1 MIVEALRGKTILVT
15 GSTGFLGK
23 SIVEKCLRSIPD
35 IARINLAIR
44 SSARRPAAER
54 LEREVLSSPAFRRLK
69 GDLGEEGFTK
79 LARAKLDVVE
89 IDLGRDGLGL
99 TDQGRERLRASDVVI
114 HSAAAV
120 EFDNPAD
127 LSAQTNLMG
136 AARLVEALKA
146 SGARP
151 HLVHV
156 STAYVGGMLR
166 GLVREEPPLDPGL
179 NWRHEAEVLTNL
191 RGPVEEESRRPEILN
206 RLRREARSR
215 MGPAGTPAVART
227 TERLRDRWVKERLIE
242 RGRVHANAMGFS
254 DIYSFTKAMAEQA
267 VVELHGEIPL
277 SIVRPSIIESAL
289 DEPFGGWLEG
299 FRMAEPL
306 ILAFGRNILRDC
318 SWLPDALLDIIP
330 ADFVVN
336 TVLAVAANPP
346 PDARPRVYHAASGSR
361 NPLRLRRV
369 ADEAGTYFTEHPLRG
384 RYGQAIG
391 TPSWTFPTRPESA
404 TRART
409 APRVGGAAQLVVD
422 RLPLGANVTQ
432 LADCLS

>member
-54 LEREVLSSPAFRRLK
+54 LEREVLSSPAFKRLK

-99 TDQGRERLRASDVVI
+99 TDQGRERLRACDVVI

-136 AARLVEALKA
+136 AARLVEALMA

-215 MGPAGTPAVART
+215 MGPAGTPAAART
-227 TERLRDRWVKERLIE
+227 TQRLRDRWVKDRLVE

-254 DIYSFTKAMAEQA
+254 DIYSFTKAMAEHA
-267 VVELHGEIPL
+267 VVELHGDIPL

-289 DEPFGGWLEG
+289 AEPFPGWLEG
-299 FRMAEPL
+299 FRMSEPVL
-306 ILAFGRNILRDC
+306 LAYGRGVLQDF
-318 SWLPDALLDIIP
+318 SGLADAVFDIIP

-336 TVLAVAANPP
+336 AVLAVAASPP
-346 PDARPRVYHAASGSR
+346 PDSKARGYHTASGSR
-361 NPLRLRRV
+361 NPPRFRR
-369 ADEAGTYFTEHPLRG
+369 
-384 RYGQAIG
+384 
-391 TPSWTFPTRPESA
+391 
-404 TRART
+404 
-409 APRVGGAAQLVVD
+409 
-422 RLPLGANVTQ
+422 
-432 LADCLS
+432 LADAAT

>member
-1 MIVEALRGKTILVT
+1 VIAEALKGKTLLVT

-44 SSARRPAAER
+44 SSHRRPAFER
-54 LEREVLSSPAFRRLK
+54 LEREVLSSPAFKRLK
-69 GDLGEEGFTK
+69 EELGEAKFATLVKDK
-79 LARAKLDVVE
+79 LSVVE

-99 TDQGRERLRASDVVI
+99 NDEARAQLRSCDIVI

-127 LSAQTNLMG
+127 LSAQTNLLG

-146 SGARP
+146 SGAKP
-151 HLVHV
+151 HLVHI

-166 GLVREEPPLDPGL
+166 GIVREEAPHDPGL
-179 NWRHEAEVLTNL
+179 NWRHEAEVMSNL
-191 RGPVEEESRRPEILN
+191 RGPVEEESRRPEILDK
-206 RLRREARSR
+206 LRREARSR

-227 TERLRDRWVKERLIE
+227 TERLRDRWVKDRLVE
-242 RGRVHANAMGFS
+242 RGRAHANAMGFS

-267 VVELHGEIPL
+267 VVELHGDIPL

-289 DEPFGGWLEG
+289 AEPFAGWLEG
-299 FRMAEPL
+299 FRMAEP
-306 ILAFGRNILRDC
+306 IFLAYGRNILTDF
-318 SWLPDALLDIIP
+318 SGLPDSILDIIP

-346 PDARPRVYHAASGSR
+346 SDDKPRVYHAASGSR
-361 NPLRLRRV
+361 NPLRIRRM
-369 ADEAGTYFTEHPLRG
+369 AEESTNYFLSLIHIRRCR
-384 RYGQAIG
+384 RYAVCRSRWS
-391 TPSWTFPTRPESA
+391 PYH
-404 TRART
+404 
-409 APRVGGAAQLVVD
+409 
-422 RLPLGANVTQ
+422 
-432 LADCLS
+432 